1 MPDLGLFLSAAGL
14 GFVLGMRHATDAD
27 HVVAITTIVSRQ
39 RSFSAATL
47 IGALWGLGHTVT
59 VTLVGLLIIVFGLV
73 IPPPV
78 GLALEL
84 LVGLMLI
91 VLGVLTLTG
100 TMGRVVERFALPH
113 EHPHTHPEGA
123 HTHAHDLA
131 HELED
136 LDGKAVV
143 ADARPTGA
151 LGGGAVP
158 GGGSVTVRA
167 GEPVAGEPVAVGGLG
182 RLGTFHFVR
191 PITIGLVH
199 GLAGSAAIALLV
211 LASVPDPVGQ
221 LVYLAVFNVGVISG
235 MAMVTSFVGLPFVF
249 ASTRFSRLHRALVL
263 TSGAVSLALG
273 LLLVYEI
280 GIVQGLFTGNAT

>member
-1 MPDLGLFLSAAGL
+1 MGDVGLFLSAAAL

-27 HVVAITTIVSRQ
+27 HVVAISTIVSRQ
-39 RSFSAATL
+39 RTLAAAGL
-47 IGALWGLGHTVT
+47 IGALWGIGHTLT

-73 IPPPV
+73 ISPPLA
-78 GLALEL
+78 LALEL

-100 TMGRVVERFALPH
+100 TMGRLVDRFGLPH
-113 EHPHTHPEGA
+113 EHPHAHDGGA

-136 LDGKAVV
+136 LAGAAGTAMPEGSSGPPPGVV
-143 ADARPTGA
+143 ADEDGA
-151 LGGGAVP
+151 AIPSGTFA
-158 GGGSVTVRA
+158 
-167 GEPVAGEPVAVGGLG
+167 
-182 RLGTFHFVR
+182 RLGTFHVVR

-211 LASVPDPVGQ
+211 LASVPDPLGQ
-221 LVYLAVFNVGVISG
+221 LIYLAVFNVGVIMG
-235 MAMVTSFVGLPFVF
+235 MALITSVLGLPFVY
-249 ASTRFSRLHRALVL
+249 ASARFTRVHRALVL
-263 TSGAVSLALG
+263 ASGVVSLGLG

-280 GIVQGLFTGNAT
+280 GFVQGLFAGQPIWTPG